1 MSIPMPDHLIY
12 TPYPRNTNASIFKE
26 SANYIER
33 PAPRSSIKVLSLSQ
47 KQGAT
52 AINRFGLEIE
62 FFVVMLETRS
72 ESVSRRRECLATSH
86 APIVSKEDEGGE
98 S

>member
-1 MSIPMPDHLIY
+1 MIHNPE
-12 TPYPRNTNASIFKE
+12 TPTHQPSRSQLTTLSE
-26 SANYIER
+26 QR
-33 PAPRSSIKVLSLSQ
+33 PRSSIKVLSLSQ

-52 AINRFGLEIE
+52 AINRFGLDIH

-72 ESVSRRRECLATSH
+72 ESVARRRECLASRH